1 LWRRTQ
7 AEAQLEKEL
16 AFHLAAH
23 TDDLVAQGYEP
34 AEARRQARLAFGG
47 VEQAKE
53 DVRGLRPTRWLEDM
67 LHDVRYAVRVLLQK
81 PGFTAVTL
89 LTLALGTGATTV
101 MFTEVNGVLLKPM
114 PYPQPDKLVV
124 LQERTEKATFI
135 GNLWAFAYP
144 NYLDLKREAQSVA
157 DLAAFRYGGGT
168 VKAGTVAEYVEGIE
182 TSANMFQVL
191 GVSVAQGRSFLPQE
205 DQHGAD
211 PVAIIGGGLARR
223 LFGSERAAIGMP
235 LTFEGERYSVIGI
248 APAGFHI
255 SGLEPEV
262 FRPLGQDAGAF
273 MQNRGRHPGIAV
285 WARLRPGVTLEQAR
299 AKFDVIAHQLA
310 AQYPDT
316 NAGRSFTTDP
326 LRPDVGDVSSSL
338 WLLLGA
344 VSLVLLIACVNVA
357 SLLLARAI
365 SRQRE
370 FAIRLALGAARGRV
384 VRQCLTESA
393 VLAVAGGLF
402 GLMLAMFGLRPFVT
416 FWPGALP
423 RAEEVHLDAHVLL
436 FALAVSI
443 FCGLLFGLA
452 PALRVPPRGLEQAL
466 RAGARSIAGSSRRLH
481 TVFVVSEIAVA
492 VVLLVSAGMLGRTLL
507 RLVSVDPGVN
517 LHNVLIARMELPPS
531 TLADTGRT
539 RAAWQDV
546 LERAR
551 AVPGVQS
558 VALVDTVPMREGNNQ
573 IPYWTTPTQ
582 PAPDRAPYALA
593 TSVTPDYLHTMG
605 LRLRK
610 GRFFTDADRL
620 GSQSVVVIDDVM
632 AQQAFGG
639 DDPIGKHVWIGLGAD
654 PATVVGVVAHVRH
667 WGAAGD
673 DQAKVRAQIYYPF
686 AQVPDQYVK
695 RWSELMSIAVK
706 TRVPPL
712 TVVAPLRRAVRGA
725 TGDQV
730 LYQVRTM
737 EELAKASLA
746 RQRFLLVLFAI
757 FAALA
762 LLLACVG
769 VYGVLAYLT
778 NERVPEIAIRMA
790 LGASGQRV
798 IKLIMRQSVVMVGVG
813 VILGTVAALGA
824 ERVLEHGV
832 EGVRSGDPST
842 FAVMIAVLVAAALGA
857 SFVPALRA
865 SRVDPMQALR
875 QE

>member
-1 LWRRTQ
+1 
-7 AEAQLEKEL
+7 
-16 AFHLAAH
+16 
-23 TDDLVAQGYEP
+23 
-34 AEARRQARLAFGG
+34 
-47 VEQAKE
+47 
-53 DVRGLRPTRWLEDM
+53 
-67 LHDVRYAVRVLLQK
+67 
-81 PGFTAVTL
+81 
-89 LTLALGTGATTV
+89 
-101 MFTEVNGVLLKPM
+101 
-114 PYPQPDKLVV
+114 
-124 LQERTEKATFI
+124 
-135 GNLWAFAYP
+135 
-144 NYLDLKREAQSVA
+144 
-157 DLAAFRYGGGT
+157 
-168 VKAGTVAEYVEGIE
+168 
-182 TSANMFQVL
+182 
-191 GVSVAQGRSFLPQE
+191 
-205 DQHGAD
+205 
-211 PVAIIGGGLARR
+211 
-223 LFGSERAAIGMP
+223 
-235 LTFEGERYSVIGI
+235 
-248 APAGFHI
+248 
-255 SGLEPEV
+255 
-262 FRPLGQDAGAF
+262 
-273 MQNRGRHPGIAV
+273 
-285 WARLRPGVTLEQAR
+285 
-299 AKFDVIAHQLA
+299 
-310 AQYPDT
+310 
-316 NAGRSFTTDP
+316 
-326 LRPDVGDVSSSL
+326 
-338 WLLLGA
+338 
-344 VSLVLLIACVNVA
+344 
-357 SLLLARAI
+357 
-365 SRQRE
+365 
-370 FAIRLALGAARGRV
+370 
-384 VRQCLTESA
+384 
-393 VLAVAGGLF
+393 
-402 GLMLAMFGLRPFVT
+402 
-416 FWPGALP
+416 
-423 RAEEVHLDAHVLL
+423 
-436 FALAVSI
+436 
-443 FCGLLFGLA
+443 
-452 PALRVPPRGLEQAL
+452 
-466 RAGARSIAGSSRRLH
+466 
-481 TVFVVSEIAVA
+481 
-492 VVLLVSAGMLGRTLL
+492 
-507 RLVSVDPGVN
+507 
-517 LHNVLIARMELPPS
+517 
-531 TLADTGRT
+531 
-539 RAAWQDV
+539 
-546 LERAR
+546 
-551 AVPGVQS
+551 
-558 VALVDTVPMREGNNQ
+558 
-573 IPYWTTPTQ
+573 
-582 PAPDRAPYALA
+582 
-593 TSVTPDYLHTMG
+593 MG